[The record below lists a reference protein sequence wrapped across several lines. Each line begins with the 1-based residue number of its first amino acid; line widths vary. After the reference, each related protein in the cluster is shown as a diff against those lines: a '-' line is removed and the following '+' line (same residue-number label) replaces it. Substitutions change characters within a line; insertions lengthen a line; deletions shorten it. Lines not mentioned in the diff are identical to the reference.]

1 MKRAK
6 IFMSVV
12 VASTLI
18 FGLSSHLFAESEKN
32 INADSQLIDQNDD
45 KNPDDSQKSE
55 HTKTLNIKFKEYVDQ
70 NDRFLGSYPDI
81 EDMKDL
87 SSKIYNDI
95 ESAIT
100 DLNLN
105 NSDNV
110 VDSIIKV
117 KIDENDDFA
126 KIDIA
131 IEFEDNETDLV
142 YYIDKKLMKEISQ
155 TEYEKTQKDKDED
168 KDKEQEIDGKKIEEE
183 EKDQTESTEI
193 TMVPLRA
200 NAESLGWKVEWLSKT
215 ADYPACAVL
224 TKGQT
229 KIAVLYNST
238 FAYDLIITNDIN
250 LNDITTD
257 SLERSAEL
265 IDDKALY
272 VPSSFVKKYLDTE
285 KMSDKTEQTTSNQK
299 VDEVSTKNK
308 N

>member
-45 KNPDDSQKSE
+45 KNPDDSQESE

-200 NAESLGWKVEWLSKT
+200 NAKSLGWNVEWRKKT
-215 ADYPACAVL
+215 DSVPACAVL

-238 FAYDLIITNDIN
+238 FAYDLIITNDID

-285 KMSDKTEQTTSNQK
+285 KMSDKTEQTTSEQK